1 MLPCFESFE
10 ACLVF
15 VLVLHL
21 GGVGVDGLPDE
32 FGANLYLGCLLEG
45 GRLQLAGVGERGF
58 KELPV
63 DEVAALKQGGE
74 RGLEDVLELLITQD
88 RHLDR
93 VRRAVFVVALPD
105 HGFAGIGGMSS
116 FRSVCVAAVG
126 AIYFAGKAAF
136 ASATAARIEFGLGK
150 LPRLWINDRVMRTS
164 HIVLGHLALVDLLV
178 LVRKSTVNVFCSRAS
193 PLYFSFVKM
202 DWMVVWLQRF
212 LPRGVSTPSASR
224 AVAICGMLMPSK
236 YWR

>member
-164 HIVLGHLALVDLLV
+164 HIVLGHLALVDLFGFGEEINGECLSQQGFALV
-178 LVRKSTVNVFCSRAS
+178 FLVRQNGLDGGVAPTVLATWSEHTISIKSSSDLRNAHA
-193 PLYFSFVKM
+193 L
-202 DWMVVWLQRF
+202 
-212 LPRGVSTPSASR
+212 
-224 AVAICGMLMPSK
+224 
-236 YWR
+236 